1 MKKRLICEIKRGI
14 LLLLAAAALVFIF
27 AFTKR
32 GVPCPF
38 YTVTGLLCPSC
49 GATRMVMSLLKLDF
63 YGAYSY
69 NKALFLS
76 LPVLIFAFLYQKWVY
91 IKTGSRSLKPAIKVI
106 LWAEIAF
113 LLVFGAVRNII

>member
-1 MKKRLICEIKRGI
+1 MKKRLICEIKRG
-14 LLLLAAAALVFIF
+14 LLLLFAAAALVFIF

-38 YTVTGLLCPSC
+38 YMVTGLLCPSC

-69 NKALFLS
+69 NRALFLS
-76 LPVLIFAFLYQKWVY
+76 LPVLIFAFLYQKWIY
-91 IKTGSRSLKPAIKVI
+91 IKTGRRSLKPAIKVI
-106 LWAEIAF
+106 LWAEVAFF
-113 LLVFGAVRNII
+113 LLFGAVRNII

>member
-1 MKKRLICEIKRGI
+1 
-14 LLLLAAAALVFIF
+14 
-27 AFTKR
+27 
-32 GVPCPF
+32 
-38 YTVTGLLCPSC
+38 
-49 GATRMVMSLLKLDF
+49 MVMSLLKLDF